1 MSDEKDDKN
10 KSLTVRDNRPGI
22 LESAL
27 ANLPAEKRQKIL
39 NKAAEE
45 ALNLEIEARKKQKD
59 SATAM
64 NDLDDL
70 LTRFEDVPSNKG
82 TFTKVKGDFKTGSG
96 RVSVE
101 ARKGFGC
108 FVATIAFNS
117 PVAEEVCYLREFRDN
132 VLCNYKLGIRFI
144 AWYYRNGPRLARM
157 VGRHECIK
165 LLTVKVLS
173 LWISILKIIR

>member
-10 KSLTVRDNRPGI
+10 KSLTVRDNQGGI

-27 ANLPAEKRQKIL
+27 ANLPPAKRQEIL

-45 ALNLEIEARKKQKD
+45 ALNLEVEARKKQND
-59 SATAM
+59 SGTAM
-64 NDLDDL
+64 GDLDDL
-70 LTRFEDVPSNKG
+70 LTRFEDVPSDKG

-96 RVSVE
+96 KVSVE

-108 FVATIAFNS
+108 FVATVAFDS
-117 PVAEEVCYLREFRDN
+117 PVAEEVCYLRDFRDN

-144 AWYYRNGPRLARM
+144 DWYYRNGPRLATV
-157 VGRHECIK
+157 VGRHECAK
-165 LLTVKVLS
+165 WLTVKILS
-173 LWISILKIIR
+173 LWISILKAVR